1 MATEGR
7 EDVHDLTDFDHVA
20 AKLVLVV
27 CNRSCWEVM
36 ALSVVL
42 DLDKRDCSVRE
53 GVSGFKVAPILA
65 LALKSLYL
73 SPHRKVGARVS
84 RLSYSPRANGIQAD
98 SIEAFMHPR
107 LRPLFELVQIP
118 K

>member
-1 MATEGR
+1 MVSPGDGNRTK
-7 EDVHDLTDFDHVA
+7 EDVHDLTDFDHAA

-42 DLDKRDCSVRE
+42 DLHKRDCSVRE

-65 LALKSLYL
+65 LALESLYL

-84 RLSYSPRANGIQAD
+84 RLSYPSNGEWHPSQLD
-98 SIEAFMHPR
+98 RSIHAPS
-107 LRPLFELVQIP
+107 LKTPL
-118 K
+118 